1 MRREK
6 RAICPFCNR
15 QIRTLDSEY
24 EDKEAV
30 FGLSDGRRLGIR
42 YVNLT
47 RRTALCEEVEWQHG
61 SSYLTAR
68 ALAEV
73 RRLFLDETGLNLVGL
88 AA

>member
-30 FGLSDGRRLGIR
+30 FGLSDGRRLGI
-42 YVNLT
+42 
-47 RRTALCEEVEWQHG
+47 CEEVDWKQW
-61 SSYLTAR
+61 SSYLNGRTF
-68 ALAEV
+68 AEV
-73 RRLFLDETGLNLVGL
+73 RRLFLDKTGLTLVGL
-88 AA
+88 TA